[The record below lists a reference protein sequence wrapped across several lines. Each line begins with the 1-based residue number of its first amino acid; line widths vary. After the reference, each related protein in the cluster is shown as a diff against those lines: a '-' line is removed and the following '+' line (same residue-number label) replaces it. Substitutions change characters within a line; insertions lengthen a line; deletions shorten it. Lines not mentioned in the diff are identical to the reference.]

1 MPKVPKVKKKGTTVN
16 RQRTVRLDYLLKG
29 LGILEQ
35 HGRGDLEIKGLTN
48 DSRAVKKG
56 DLFVAVKGSSQDG
69 HRYLAHAVQRG
80 AHVLVVENVDRVFRG
95 VTVVRVPDTRAVLFE
110 LAARFYSYPAKDIT
124 LIGITGTNG
133 KTTTSYILESM
144 LKEAGREVGLIGSVS
159 YRFEGKSLSSSLT
172 TPESTDLMR
181 IMREMRDAG
190 VSDIIAEVSSHSLDQ
205 GRTRGLNWSRAIFTN
220 LSRDHLEYHAT
231 MEEYFKAK
239 SLLFHSLGED
249 KERDQAK
256 AVINMDDPKGKV
268 LEKITKVPVVT
279 YGLKDDCLVRA
290 TDIECCER
298 GVRFTLVTPSGD
310 APITSSL
317 LGQINV
323 YNILGAAA
331 TAFSLNIDL
340 EIIARGIKRLYN
352 VPGRLQAV
360 ENKRGLS
367 VYVDYA
373 HTPDA
378 LEKVLQT
385 LIGLRRT
392 KARLITVFGCGGD
405 RDRGK
410 RPDMG
415 RAAGNY
421 SDLAIITSDNPRG
434 EDPAEIADSVELG
447 MKESGLKRI
456 ESGRSYAERGY
467 EIILDRRKAIHAA
480 INMAQRQDIVLIAGK
495 GHEDYQ
501 IVGNRKTHFDD
512 VEEAALAINAARRN
526 A

>member
-1 MPKVPKVKKKGTTVN
+1 MPKVKKKRTTVN

-29 LGILEQ
+29 LGILEH

-56 DLFVAVKGSSQDG
+56 DLFVAVKGDNQDG

-80 AHVLVVENVDRVFRG
+80 AHALVVENAERVFRG
-95 VTVVRVPDTRAVLFE
+95 VTVVRLPDTRAALSE
-110 LAARFYSYPAKDIT
+110 LAARFYRYPARDMN

-133 KTTTSYILESM
+133 KTTTSYLLESI
-144 LKEAGREVGLIGSVS
+144 LKEAGRKVGVIGSIS
-159 YRFEGKSLSSSLT
+159 YRFGGKSLRASLT

-181 IMREMRDAG
+181 IIREMRDAG
-190 VSDIIAEVSSHSLDQ
+190 VTDIIAEVSSHSLDQ

-220 LSRDHLEYHAT
+220 FSRDHLEYHST

-239 SLLFHSLGED
+239 SLLFDSLGED
-249 KERDQAK
+249 KERDQVK
-256 AVINMDDPKGKV
+256 AVVNMDDPKGKV
-268 LEKITKVPVVT
+268 LARITKVPVVS

-290 TDIECCER
+290 TDIESAAS
-298 GVRFTLVTPSGD
+298 GLRFTLATPSGHV
-310 APITSSL
+310 PTTSCL

-331 TAFSLNIDL
+331 TAFSLNVDL
-340 EIIARGIKRLYN
+340 EIIARGIKRITI

-385 LIGLRRT
+385 LICLRRT
-392 KARLITVFGCGGD
+392 KGRLITVFGCGGD

-415 RAAGNY
+415 RVAGNY

-456 ESGRSYAERGY
+456 ESGRSYVERGY

-480 INMAQRQDIVLIAGK
+480 INMAKKEDIVLIAGK

-501 IVGNRKTHFDD
+501 IVGNRKRHFDD
-512 VEEAALAINAARRN
+512 VEEAALATDTATRSA
-526 A
+526 